1 MTAAAFNSDRVI
13 VVRRIPRFI
22 FPQLKKRKSKVLL
35 SKRFD
40 SVLSNRRLKR
50 PIKLTGDTY
59 MKNDGI
65 SNICLVYGYWLLL
78 CVYHC
83 SAKMLILLDFLVQI
97 INFFNDFSVISDYGG
112 TINFFCQFSKDFALF
127 LGEISVLAVGCY
139 KSDREFD
146 ENNHQFTIYWNRQ
159 QLRLRIPRT
168 DGRIERFDSNT
179 FQNK

>member
-83 SAKMLILLDFLVQI
+83 SAKMLILLDFLV
-97 INFFNDFSVISDYGG
+97 
-112 TINFFCQFSKDFALF
+112 
-127 LGEISVLAVGCY
+127 
-139 KSDREFD
+139 
-146 ENNHQFTIYWNRQ
+146 
-159 QLRLRIPRT
+159 
-168 DGRIERFDSNT
+168 
-179 FQNK
+179 

>member
-65 SNICLVYGYWLLL
+65 SNICLVYGYYYVSITVPPK
-78 CVYHC
+78 C
-83 SAKMLILLDFLVQI
+83 
-97 INFFNDFSVISDYGG
+97 
-112 TINFFCQFSKDFALF
+112 
-127 LGEISVLAVGCY
+127 
-139 KSDREFD
+139 
-146 ENNHQFTIYWNRQ
+146 
-159 QLRLRIPRT
+159 
-168 DGRIERFDSNT
+168 
-179 FQNK
+179 

>member
-65 SNICLVYGYWLLL
+65 SNICLVYGYYYVSITVPPKFWFYLIFWYRLSIFTMIFL
-78 CVYHC
+78 FSSVY
-83 SAKMLILLDFLVQI
+83 A
-97 INFFNDFSVISDYGG
+97 G
-112 TINFFCQFSKDFALF
+112 TIKNYFFTNFQRILHYFWACTERS
-127 LGEISVLAVGCY
+127 GEISVLAMGCY
-139 KSDREFD
+139 RSDREFD
-146 ENNHQFTIYWNRQ
+146 GNNHQFTIYWNR
-159 QLRLRIPRT
+159 
-168 DGRIERFDSNT
+168 
-179 FQNK
+179 